1 MAGERFIASGR
12 FMKMIEIAEVLR
24 VELGPQAS
32 RVPTRVLPDWL
43 VRLVALFNPVARAVI
58 GELGSIRNQ
67 DASHAK
73 KMLGWATRPE
83 AQSIADAARSLLQL
97 GIVKV

>member
-24 VELGPQAS
+24 AELGPQAS

-43 VRLVALFNPVARAVI
+43 VRLVALFNPVARAVV

-67 DASHAK
+67 DASHARK
-73 KMLGWATRPE
+73 CSAGPRGPRRRASPMPR
-83 AQSIADAARSLLQL
+83 AACCSW
-97 GIVKV
+97 GS